1 MSDDLFDE
9 NIADPCPEGRGI
21 SIDDFVA
28 YLPSHVYIF
37 TPCREVWTGVSI
49 NARLPRVP
57 VLTKAG
63 RPKLKSGNPVSV
75 LPTTWLDRN
84 RAVVQMTWCPGY
96 PMLIENR
103 LVVDG
108 GWIDRP
114 DVVCFNHYRPPRI
127 KPGNASDAGPWL
139 DHLRKIYPEDA
150 GHILNWSAHRVQQP
164 QEKINHALVLGG
176 LQGIGKDT
184 LLEPVKY
191 AVGPWNFR
199 EVIPAHLLGRFNSFV
214 KAVILRVN
222 EGRDLGE
229 ADRVNRFTFYD
240 HTKIYTA
247 APPDVL
253 RVDEKHLR
261 EHYVFNVLGLLITTN
276 YKTDG
281 IYLPPDDR
289 RHYVAWSN
297 LTKGDFETAY
307 WNRIWGWY
315 HTGGFEHVAAYLSE
329 FDISAFD
336 PKAPPPQTS
345 AWWDIVSA
353 NSAPEDADL
362 ADTIDALNT
371 LDKHGTAKPPDALT
385 IKQLVAAA
393 SGAFA
398 EWLSKSRRAIP
409 HRLERCGYVPVKN
422 PAAKDGVWKING
434 KREWI
439 YARAELPLARRIAAA
454 RELAGS

>member
-1 MSDDLFDE
+1 
-9 NIADPCPEGRGI
+9 
-21 SIDDFVA
+21 
-28 YLPSHVYIF
+28 
-37 TPCREVWTGVSI
+37 
-49 NARLPRVP
+49 VP

-96 PMLIENR
+96 PMLIKDR

-108 GWIDRP
+108 GWIERP
-114 DVVCFNHYRPPRI
+114 DVLCFNHYRPPRI
-127 KPGNASDAGPWL
+127 KSGNASKAGPWL
-139 DHLRKIYPEDA
+139 DHLHKIYPEDA
-150 GHILNWSAHRVQQP
+150 NHILKWLAHRVQRP

-229 ADRVNRFTFYD
+229 AERINRFTFYD

-276 YKTDG
+276 YKTD
-281 IYLPPDDR
+281 LPSDDR

-297 LTKGDFETAY
+297 FTKGDFEPAY
-307 WNRIWGWY
+307 WNEIWGWY
-315 HTGGFEHVAAYLSE
+315 HTGGFEHAAAYLSA
-329 FDISAFD
+329 FDISSFD
-336 PKAPPPQTS
+336 PKAPPPQTA

-362 ADTIDALNT
+362 ADTIDALGKPN
-371 LDKHGTAKPPDALT
+371 KHGDPIPPDVLT
-385 IKQLVAAA
+385 LKQLAAVA

-398 EWLSKSRRAIP
+398 EWLSKSQRAIP

-422 PAAKDGVWKING
+422 PDAKDGMWKIKE
-434 KREWI
+434 KRERI
-439 YARAELPLARRIAAA
+439 YGRAELSLVRRIAAA
-454 RELAGS
+454 RKLVGSRRS